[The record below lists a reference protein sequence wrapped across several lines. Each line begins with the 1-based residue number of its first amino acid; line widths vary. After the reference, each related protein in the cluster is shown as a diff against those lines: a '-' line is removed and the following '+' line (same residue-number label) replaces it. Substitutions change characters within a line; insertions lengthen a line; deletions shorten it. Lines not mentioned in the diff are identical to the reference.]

1 MAFMQHNSNG
11 KGILKLTLGAVGSL
25 LALTPVVNAATITPN
40 STDIYNRTPL
50 GHAADVRPGLMAQA
64 ESVCPPNSGGSQ
76 FVTAETRSFYIYI
89 CGGDLPN
96 TYVGVAKNSRTGGII
111 LPLQSYTNDRFV
123 AVNRNVRYTLTR
135 NELIVTQNGRVI
147 VRERATWKW

>member
-1 MAFMQHNSNG
+1 MTLMHRFNHKPA
-11 KGILKLTLGAVGSL
+11 LKLTLAAVGSL
-25 LALTPVVNAATITPN
+25 LFLTPSVKAAIADSN
-40 STDIYNRTPL
+40 SSIHNRTTL
-50 GHAADVRPGLMAQA
+50 GHVADDRPMLVAQA

-96 TYVGVAKNSRTGGII
+96 TYVGVAKNRRTGGII
-111 LPLQSYTNDRFV
+111 LPLQSSSNDRFV

-135 NELIVTQNGRVI
+135 SELIVTQNGRVI